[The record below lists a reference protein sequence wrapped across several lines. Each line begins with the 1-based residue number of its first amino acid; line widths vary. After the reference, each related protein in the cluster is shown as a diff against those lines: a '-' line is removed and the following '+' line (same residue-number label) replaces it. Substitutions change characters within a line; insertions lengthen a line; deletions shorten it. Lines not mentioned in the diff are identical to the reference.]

1 MTCERVLFQYYTSLS
16 LEFACYSCT
25 FFLFFPGITCA
36 PGASIYD
43 DQAKNQ
49 WFKDGVDLTK
59 MNIALEPNTKPAKN
73 VILFLGK
80 FASYQWQDMILT
92 AALRRTVWNSSFC

>member
-1 MTCERVLFQYYTSLS
+1 MYF
-16 LEFACYSCT
+16 
-25 FFLFFPGITCA
+25 FFPGITCA